1 VLTKSLTEAPRPVM
15 QVRPGVPAAVDAVVQ
30 KALAK
35 QADGRYASATEFMA
49 ALDAVRPQSSG
60 AIPAVQ
66 PDATQVTGTARVAD
80 ARTGSSAWRSPRT
93 LAVVALA
100 LVAAVALVV
109 ALRARSGGGGAASGA
124 PTGNRLVVLPFQ
136 STSGQDDFHV
146 VSGLSNQVRLRLG
159 QIGGLKVIASG
170 TSNAFQGSQ
179 ESPTAIAREVGA
191 DYVLTGEARRGGKG
205 LELVTTLLDA
215 RSGGVRWE
223 DRIDLSGGDLAL
235 VPSRVGAAVASQLG
249 VTPTPEEQRRLE
261 TPPTTSADAFR
272 AALQASGLSGT
283 DPATMREQ
291 RQLLEQA
298 VALDATFAEAWSAL
312 VRSVASFYNN
322 SVEKDLADVQ
332 RAREALER
340 AEQLAPGAIHVRRA
354 RYAYLSQVV
363 NDQAGAAAEL
373 DGMLRDVPNDPV
385 LLTLSAN
392 GDLERAELGTALAK
406 LERAREVDPRSPA
419 VQGALAGVYSALGRG
434 EDAITAAAAR
444 VDVQPLSASSAQSH
458 AIAYLAKGDL
468 EGARRAL
475 RAAVTRGIPA
485 LKLGV
490 QMAGFWEVGFA
501 LDEAD
506 QQAVL
511 RLTPAAFDGSRVWW
525 AQSLATLH
533 WQRGDTALARA
544 HADSALAPSRQA
556 LAANPNDS
564 QMHGLLALMLAYLG
578 REGDARAEMAKSL
591 AYRGTALDRWYNLVN
606 AAKTEAAFGNR
617 DATLAH
623 LKAAQSLG
631 SWVTGGWLRVDP
643 AFASLR
649 GYPPAEAWMGS
660 PAK

>member
-1 VLTKSLTEAPRPVM
+1 
-15 QVRPGVPAAVDAVVQ
+15 
-30 KALAK
+30 
-35 QADGRYASATEFMA
+35 
-49 ALDAVRPQSSG
+49 
-60 AIPAVQ
+60 
-66 PDATQVTGTARVAD
+66 
-80 ARTGSSAWRSPRT
+80 
-93 LAVVALA
+93 
-100 LVAAVALVV
+100 
-109 ALRARSGGGGAASGA
+109 
-124 PTGNRLVVLPFQ
+124 
-136 STSGQDDFHV
+136 
-146 VSGLSNQVRLRLG
+146 
-159 QIGGLKVIASG
+159 
-170 TSNAFQGSQ
+170 
-179 ESPTAIAREVGA
+179 
-191 DYVLTGEARRGGKG
+191 
-205 LELVTTLLDA
+205 
-215 RSGGVRWE
+215 
-223 DRIDLSGGDLAL
+223 
-235 VPSRVGAAVASQLG
+235 
-249 VTPTPEEQRRLE
+249 
-261 TPPTTSADAFR
+261 
-272 AALQASGLSGT
+272 
-283 DPATMREQ
+283 
-291 RQLLEQA
+291 
-298 VALDATFAEAWSAL
+298 
-312 VRSVASFYNN
+312 
-322 SVEKDLADVQ
+322 
-332 RAREALER
+332 
-340 AEQLAPGAIHVRRA
+340 
-354 RYAYLSQVV
+354 
-363 NDQAGAAAEL
+363 
-373 DGMLRDVPNDPV
+373 V

-444 VDVQPLSASSAQSH
+444 VDVQPLSASTAQSH
-458 AIAYLAKGDL
+458 AIAYLAHGDL